1 MKSTVPISNF
11 DRTKPF
17 PKMAIGLGAS
27 DYLPKNSPSGELF
40 TVSSR
45 RS

>member
-11 DRTKPF
+11 GRTKPF

-27 DYLPKNSPSGELF
+27 DYLLKNSA
-40 TVSSR
+40 
-45 RS
+45 